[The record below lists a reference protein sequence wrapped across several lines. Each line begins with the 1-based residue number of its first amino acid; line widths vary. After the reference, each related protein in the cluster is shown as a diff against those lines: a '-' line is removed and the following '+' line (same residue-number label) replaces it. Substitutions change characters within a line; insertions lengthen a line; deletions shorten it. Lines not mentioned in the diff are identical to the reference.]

1 MAIKQIKAVAEI
13 PSEELDDW
21 GLVES
26 PISEQ
31 VRNLGC
37 AGNRRKAYLTF
48 KRH

>member
-21 GLVES
+21 GPVQW

-31 VRNLGC
+31 VRNLGS
-37 AGNRRKAYLTF
+37 AGNRSQGLPHFQT
-48 KRH
+48 

>member
-21 GLVES
+21 GLVEL

-31 VRNLGC
+31 VRNLGS
-37 AGNRRKAYLTF
+37 AGNRPQGLPHFQT
-48 KRH
+48 